1 MPSDWGA
8 LSVKKRAER
17 LRGLRL
23 VWLFYRAIPVCHS
36 VRGNVRSF
44 GQFKQELAG
53 FSDEAENFRAE
64 NAVLSEQ
71 VVVLTARVR
80 EAQG

>member
-1 MPSDWGA
+1 
-8 LSVKKRAER
+8 L
-17 LRGLRL
+17 
-23 VWLFYRAIPVCHS
+23 CHS
-36 VRGNVRSF
+36 VRGNVRSV
-44 GQFKQELAG
+44 GQFTQELAG